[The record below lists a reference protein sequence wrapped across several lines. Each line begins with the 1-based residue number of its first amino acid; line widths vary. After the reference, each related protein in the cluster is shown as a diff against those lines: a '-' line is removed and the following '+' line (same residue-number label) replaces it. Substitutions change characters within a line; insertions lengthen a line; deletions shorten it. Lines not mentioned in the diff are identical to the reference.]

1 MKELARKGVGLSLSD
16 IPQHVSREPHE
27 RGGFRPDLAQ
37 MDAYEPV
44 TLCAEAQI
52 IAEIYADLM
61 RGNPIGVSGGLG
73 GLIPEKLLW
82 SQIEAYARLTK
93 RRFNQWVL
101 NLLFLIDGIRLKAE
115 FERLKKEAQK
125 PNGR

>member
-1 MKELARKGVGLSLSD
+1 
-16 IPQHVSREPHE
+16 
-27 RGGFRPDLAQ
+27 

-52 IAEIYADLM
+52 IAEVYADLM

-82 SQIEAYARLTK
+82 SQIEAYS
-93 RRFNQWVL
+93 RRTGRKFNQWIL
-101 NLLFLIDGIRLKAE
+101 NLLFLVDGIRLKAE

-125 PNGR
+125 KPNGIS